1 LNAALTVRSWFIA
14 SAAAAALSGGA
25 VSASKPAP
33 LDWKTATAG
42 FAEGEQRSPM
52 VFNMK
57 DAARCSGR
65 WMVHAGALHYGTF
78 PEPAADAFIE
88 QLQLPAAMNAVDF
101 FVTEDRDHPASR
113 DGADEAD
120 RLLGL
125 ALAGDAAA
133 ARTYF
138 DNLGLC
144 SIRPEMVQDVTAM
157 AVDAAAT
164 TQQQTDASPVELPSD
179 DFDEP
184 VNQQR
189 LAFVEMFAGRL
200 RDGAPVA
207 DLLKPQ
213 IFFVYLVESECSAVT
228 TGHVDLLPASDVDSG
243 FPFEATYTWENPD
256 CTVPPELDSIEA
268 FNLRAIMS
276 RWNIIKIQ
284 VEDHN
289 FDVFYFKDEGRDD
302 YLLISIEPHGDTYA
316 VSQIEY
322 RLEMF

>member
-1 LNAALTVRSWFIA
+1 MNAWLTCSKWFIA
-14 SAAAAALSGGA
+14 SAAAALSAGA
-25 VSASKPAP
+25 GSASEPAAI
-33 LDWKTATAG
+33 DWETATAG

-65 WMVHAGALHYGTF
+65 WMVHAGAIHYGTF
-78 PEPAADAFIE
+78 PETVVDAFIE
-88 QLQLPAAMNAVDF
+88 QLRLPAAVLAVDF

-113 DGADEAD
+113 DAPDEAD

-144 SIRPEMVQDVTAM
+144 STRPEMVQDLTSVAI
-157 AVDAAAT
+157 DAAAT
-164 TQQQTDASPVELPSD
+164 TQEQAEESPIEIASS

-184 VNQQR
+184 VNQRR
-189 LAFVEMFAGRL
+189 LAFIELFVQRL

-213 IFFVYLVESECSAVT
+213 ITYVYMVKHDCAAAT
-228 TGHVDLLPASDVDSG
+228 TGYVELLPASDVDTG
-243 FPFEATYTWENPD
+243 FPFEAAYTWENPD
-256 CTVPPELDSIEA
+256 CMVPPELDSIEA
-268 FNLRAIMS
+268 FNLKETMS
-276 RWNIIKIQ
+276 HWDRIEAAAN
-284 VEDHN
+284 DHN
-289 FDVFYFKDEGRDD
+289 FDVFFLSDRARND
-302 YLLISIEPHGDTYA
+302 YLLISVEPYGKGYA
-316 VSQIEY
+316 VSKIEY
-322 RLEMF
+322 RLEMP